1 MENIVKAEQLYEGK
15 AKKVF
20 KTDDPALLIVD
31 YKDDATAFNGLKK
44 GSIAGKGVI
53 NNQMS
58 NRLMAKLEKSGV
70 PTHFVQELSERE
82 TLVKKVSIVPLEVII
97 RNISAGSFAKRYGVE
112 EGIVFDAPTI
122 EFSYKNDELGDP
134 LINSYHAL
142 ALKLATAE
150 EIETIKDYAF
160 RVNDCLKALWAECG
174 VILVDFKL
182 EFGRLA
188 DGTIVLADEISPDT
202 CRLWD
207 AETHEKL
214 DKDRFRRD
222 LGGVEDA
229 YAEIMKRLVD
239 HDAQ

>member
-1 MENIVKAEQLYEGK
+1 MEKKNMLYEGK

-20 KTDDPALLIVD
+20 ETENPEVLIVS

-58 NRLMAKLEKSGV
+58 NLLMQGLEKKGV
-70 PTHFVQELSERE
+70 PTHFVEELSERE
-82 TLVKKVSIVPLEVII
+82 TAVKRVRILPLEVII
-97 RNISAGSFAKRYGVE
+97 RNISAGSFSKRYGVE
-112 EGIVFDAPTI
+112 EGIVFDQPTI

-134 LINSYHAL
+134 LLNDDHAI
-142 ALKLATAE
+142 ALKLCTRE
-150 EIETIKDYAF
+150 ELETVKKYAF
-160 RVNDCLKALWAECG
+160 IVNDFLKDVWKTCG
-174 VILVDFKL
+174 VTLVDFKI
-182 EFGRLA
+182 EFGKLS

-207 AETHEKL
+207 SETGEKL

-222 LGGVEDA
+222 MGGVEEA
-229 YAEIMKRLVD
+229 YIEVMKRLRQ
-239 HDAQ
+239 ASL

>member
-1 MENIVKAEQLYEGK
+1 MQKIKQLYEGK

-20 KTDDPALLIVD
+20 STEKEDLLIVS

-44 GSIAGKGVI
+44 GTIVGKGVI
-53 NNQMS
+53 NNKIS
-58 NRLMAKLEKSGV
+58 NLLMQRLEKAGI
-70 PTHFVQELSERE
+70 PTHYVEQLNDRE
-82 TLVKKVSIVPLEVII
+82 TVVKKVSIVPLEVII

-112 EGIVFDAPTI
+112 EGIVFDEPTI

-134 LINSYHAL
+134 LLAEHHAL
-142 ALKLATAE
+142 ALKLATKE
-150 EIETIKDYAF
+150 EIDTITKYAF
-160 RVNDCLKALWAECG
+160 AVNEQLKAFWKECG
-174 VILVDFKL
+174 VTLVDFKL

-188 DGTIVLADEISPDT
+188 DGTIILADEISPDT

-207 AETHEKL
+207 SKTGEKL

-229 YAEIMKRLVD
+229 YAEVMKRLNE
-239 HDAQ
+239 HI

>member
-1 MENIVKAEQLYEGK
+1 MTKKEQLYEGK

-20 KTDDPALLIVD
+20 ATEEPELLIVS

-44 GSIAGKGVI
+44 GTIVGKGII
-53 NNQMS
+53 NNRMS
-58 NRLMAKLEKSGV
+58 NLLMQRLEKIGI
-70 PTHFVQELSERE
+70 PTHYVKELSERE

-97 RNISAGSFAKRYGVE
+97 RNIAAGSFSKRYGVD
-112 EGIVFDAPTI
+112 EGFVFETPTI

-134 LINSYHAL
+134 LMDEYHAV
-142 ALKLATAE
+142 AMKLATKE
-150 EIETIKDYAF
+150 EIETIKKYAF
-160 RVNDCLKALWAECG
+160 GVNEQLKAFWAECG
-174 VILVDFKL
+174 VTLVDFKL
-182 EFGRLA
+182 EFGKLS

-207 AETHEKL
+207 SKTGEKL

-229 YAEIMKRLVD
+229 YAEVMKRLSE
-239 HDAQ
+239 HI